1 MMVFEIES
9 NPGVGFFL
17 EALQIW
23 IILMHYYHEACLL
36 HFFKNIWRIFLVEIL
51 LWVYKMC
58 ALMQDGPVAAAPLP
72 INNRQTEAQFEAIAQ
87 LLKQLSLSNAPAL
100 AAAQPIMHPANQ
112 QVDDDA
118 PQIEEA
124 VKNAQQQVEGPSV
137 EKRRRMTRR
146 VMGSVAPTTK
156 RSLQIAGVA
165 VPELVVEVPNDNP
178 ELQEQ
183 QAQLAAVAMPIVA
196 PALAPVVAVMP
207 EVALAPALAPPVLM
221 PIVAVL
227 PVLAPPVM
235 LAPAPVL
242 AAAVA
247 QVAPILANAQS
258 LELIGDQEDEAPVV
272 PPKPLT
278 RMEMRKLAK
287 SGGWQAFTTPLPS
300 EDWDEDEGPRGTK
313 RRAAAKV
320 CRAKNRYL
328 AVALRPNLCD

>member
-1 MMVFEIES
+1 
-9 NPGVGFFL
+9 
-17 EALQIW
+17 
-23 IILMHYYHEACLL
+23 
-36 HFFKNIWRIFLVEIL
+36 
-51 LWVYKMC
+51 MC

-72 INNRQTEAQFEAIAQ
+72 INNGQTEAQFEAIAHMMNR
-87 LLKQLSLSNAPAL
+87 LSLSNAPAL
-100 AAAQPIMHPANQ
+100 AAALPIMHPANQ
-112 QVDDDA
+112 QVDDGA

-183 QAQLAAVAMPIVA
+183 QAQLAAVVMPIV
-196 PALAPVVAVMP
+196 
-207 EVALAPALAPPVLM
+207 APALAPPVLM

-227 PVLAPPVM
+227 PVLAPALAPPVM

-258 LELIGDQEDEAPVV
+258 LEPMLIGDQEEEAPVV

-287 SGGWQAFTTPLPS
+287 TGGWQAFTTPLPS

>member
-1 MMVFEIES
+1 
-9 NPGVGFFL
+9 
-17 EALQIW
+17 
-23 IILMHYYHEACLL
+23 
-36 HFFKNIWRIFLVEIL
+36 
-51 LWVYKMC
+51 MC

-72 INNRQTEAQFEAIAQ
+72 INNGQTEAQFEAIAHMMNR
-87 LLKQLSLSNAPAL
+87 LSLSNAPAL
-100 AAAQPIMHPANQ
+100 AAAQLIMHPANQ
-112 QVDDDA
+112 HHQVDDGA

-156 RSLQIAGVA
+156 RSLRIAGVA

-178 ELQEQ
+178 DLQEQ

-207 EVALAPALAPPVLM
+207 EVAPAPALAPPVMM

-227 PVLAPPVM
+227 PVVAPALALPVM
-235 LAPAPVL
+235 LAPVL

-247 QVAPILANAQS
+247 QVAPILDNAQS
-258 LELIGDQEDEAPVV
+258 LELMLIGDQEDEAPVV

-287 SGGWQAFTTPLPS
+287 TGGWHAFTTPLPS